1 MTREKPRAHQV
12 RTEYDWAIR
21 KFYLSAKKYSL
32 RMAYDMM
39 ILSLYTNQGG
49 TVDQEIPTWDSFR
62 QYYNRYWAC
71 KAAQRHI
78 TRDGLASFQCNQ
90 RMAYGSA
97 MLWRD
102 KIGSYQMDE
111 TQADI
116 YLVSQFDRS
125 RIIGRPNIYLAVD
138 TATQLIAGVYVGLDA
153 GEEAVAACIANAAM
167 DKREYCRS
175 FGIEIEPEQWP
186 SAGIPREVITD
197 KGGEFLGG
205 RMDELC
211 VRYGIERHALP
222 PFRPDEKGIVEKMF
236 DLKNQRQQCR
246 DHAVGDLELSAALP
260 FSPLSPGH
268 SSPSSAGTARPS
280 ALCRCSPG
288 CFSAPPRSQRIQG
301 LRI

>member
-1 MTREKPRAHQV
+1 
-12 RTEYDWAIR
+12 
-21 KFYLSAKKYSL
+21 
-32 RMAYDMM
+32 
-39 ILSLYTNQGG
+39 
-49 TVDQEIPTWDSFR
+49 
-62 QYYNRYWAC
+62 
-71 KAAQRHI
+71 
-78 TRDGLASFQCNQ
+78 
-90 RMAYGSA
+90 
-97 MLWRD
+97 
-102 KIGSYQMDE
+102 MDE

-260 FSPLSPGH
+260 RSLRSVRVI
-268 SSPSSAGTARPS
+268 ARPPPPVQLVHQ
-280 ALCRCSPG
+280 LCVGVVPDA
-288 CFSAPPRSQRIQG
+288 FLLLLG
-301 LRI
+301 LNGYKD